1 MSKCSKQKFPA
12 SKKEIL
18 IGCRTKWDSNDEDGN
33 NNNQTILHFF
43 TLLKNLV
50 NMLFFLL
57 GLSKIKATFFL
68 SWWQHSAV
76 AMLLFLNQFEFKA

>member
-18 IGCRTKWDSNDEDGN
+18 IGCRTKWDSNDDEDGNN

-57 GLSKIKATFFL
+57 GLSKIKATFF
-68 SWWQHSAV
+68 SVGGNTQ
-76 AMLLFLNQFEFKA
+76 

>member
-18 IGCRTKWDSNDEDGN
+18 IGCRTKWDSNDEEDG

-57 GLSKIKATFFL
+57 GLSKIKATFF
-68 SWWQHSAV
+68 SVGGNTQ
-76 AMLLFLNQFEFKA
+76 